1 MFHRTKKDSSEKTSA
16 VAEKENAPSETL
28 RSVENA
34 DVDAAGKEPEGHT
47 GDESVAEQEVPTKE
61 ETPICEEDEKLAALA
76 DDLLKAQE
84 ELAKTKDAYVRA
96 VADFDNYRRR
106 INEERPKNMVFAKG
120 NLAKDLFP
128 VLDNFKLGL
137 DAAEKAHP
145 EAKSILEGFA
155 MISSQIRSTL
165 AQHGIVEIAP
175 KAGEKFDPLEHE
187 SISSSPSEDVPEDHI
202 LSVQRVGYKIGDR
215 LLRPASVILSSKK

>member
-1 MFHRTKKDSSEKTSA
+1 MFQGNKRDNSGKTSA
-16 VAEKENAPSETL
+16 DAEKGSSEALRDAKSAEVKATEKITDRPS
-28 RSVENA
+28 A
-34 DVDAAGKEPEGHT
+34 DDDGV
-47 GDESVAEQEVPTKE
+47 VEQEVPAQE
-61 ETPICEEDEKLAALA
+61 EVPIDEEDEKLAALA

-84 ELAKTKDAYVRA
+84 ELAKTKEAYVRA

-106 INEERPKNMVFAKG
+106 VNEERPKNMVFAKG
-120 NLAKDLFP
+120 DLAKDLFP

-155 MISSQIRSTL
+155 MISSQIKNAL

-175 KAGEKFDPLEHE
+175 KVGDKFDPLEHE
-187 SISSSPSEDVPEDHI
+187 SISSLPSEEVPEDHI

-215 LLRPASVILSSKK
+215 LLRPASVVLAAKQ